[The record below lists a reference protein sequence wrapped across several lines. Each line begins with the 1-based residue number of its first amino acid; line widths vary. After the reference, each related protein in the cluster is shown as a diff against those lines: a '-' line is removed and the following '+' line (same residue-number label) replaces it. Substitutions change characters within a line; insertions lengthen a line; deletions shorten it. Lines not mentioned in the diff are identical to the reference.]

1 MTRSEQIAAST
12 RMTWGEYFMKVAETV
27 AERSTCI
34 RRKVGAVAVRD
45 NRILVTG
52 YNGAPS
58 GMPNC
63 IDYPD
68 RCIRA
73 ALSIPSGAQ
82 HELCHAVH
90 AEQNLIIQAMSA
102 QTTIHGATVYV
113 TCHPC
118 YICTKMLI
126 SCGVKA
132 FVVKGDYADDMA
144 KAVLKEAGINVFVHS
159 DKEEEK

>member
-12 RMTWGEYFMKVAETV
+12 RMTWGEYFMKIAETV

-52 YNGAPS
+52 YSCAPS
-58 GMPNC
+58 GIPNC

-68 RCIRA
+68 RCIRE
-73 ALSIPSGAQ
+73 ALSIPSGTQ
-82 HELCHAVH
+82 HEVCHAVH
-90 AEQNLIIQAMSA
+90 AEQNLIIQAMTA
-102 QTTIHGATVYV
+102 QKTLQDATVYV

-126 SCGVKA
+126 SCGIEAV
-132 FVVKGDYADDMA
+132 VVKGGYADDMA
-144 KAVLKEAGINVFVHS
+144 RAVLKEAGIDVFVHS
-159 DKEEEK
+159 DQEEEK